1 MIPAPSKP
9 GSKSKTTAIK
19 LSEIMTDS
27 DEIPDLLK
35 MPLPGDAEFPEFA
48 FNLTARIA
56 KKLSEKG
63 WRFIPAKGPNGHYFE
78 GRGPGG
84 SRIISTQKD
93 TQEAALLTAL
103 RQAHSIQFP
112 A

>member
-1 MIPAPSKP
+1 
-9 GSKSKTTAIK
+9 
-19 LSEIMTDS
+19 MTDS

-35 MPLPGDAEFPEFA
+35 MPRPGDAEFPEFT

-84 SRIISTQKD
+84 SQIISTQKPD
-93 TQEAALLTAL
+93 QKAAFLSAL
-103 RQAHSIQFP
+103 HQAHSIQFP
-112 A
+112 S